1 MNNNDHFWLD
11 LAAIKYLN
19 DNSNKSND
27 IPKLSPVKLLIFGV
41 ICITI
46 SIWILR
52 TI

>member
-11 LAAIKYLN
+11 LAAIKYLTDDKKN
-19 DNSNKSND
+19 THTDT
-27 IPKLSPVKLLIFGV
+27 KLSPTSLLIFGIV
-41 ICITI
+41 CIAI

>member
-11 LAAIKYLN
+11 LAAIKYITDDN
-19 DNSNKSND
+19 DKSNNTPN
-27 IPKLSPVKLLIFGV
+27 ISPIKLIIFGV
-41 ICITI
+41 ICIAI